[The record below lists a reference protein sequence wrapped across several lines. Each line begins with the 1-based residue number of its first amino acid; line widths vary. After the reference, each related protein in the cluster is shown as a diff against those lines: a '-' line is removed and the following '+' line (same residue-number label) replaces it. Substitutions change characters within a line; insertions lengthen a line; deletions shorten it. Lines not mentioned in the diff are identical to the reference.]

1 MLRVQDLKFER
12 GDYVLFDDV
21 NLVVYPG
28 QRVAVVGRNGV
39 GKSTFFNLVLKKLEA
54 SGGEVDFPEDWQV
67 GYMAQEV
74 EINDRPLPGP
84 YNPLPNLQEN
94 LLRRHWPLA
103 FLAPS

>member
-12 GDYVLFDDV
+12 GDDVLFAGV
-21 NLVVYPG
+21 TLVVYPG

-54 SGGEVDFPEDWQV
+54 SGGEVDFPEDWQL

-74 EINDRPLPGP
+74 EISDRPAIEFVIDGHKELRKTEK
-84 YNPLPNLQEN
+84 PLLKLMTQ
-94 LLRRHWPLA
+94 
-103 FLAPS
+103 